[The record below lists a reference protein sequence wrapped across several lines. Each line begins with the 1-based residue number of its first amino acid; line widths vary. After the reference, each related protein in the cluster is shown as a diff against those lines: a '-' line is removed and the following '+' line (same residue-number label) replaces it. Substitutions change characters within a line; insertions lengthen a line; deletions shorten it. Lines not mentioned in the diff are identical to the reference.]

1 MEGPCFCLNPPQTQ
15 GLMFIL
21 VRVYV
26 HEKKTLLA
34 VGATKLWMAGAPL
47 LFSEAGRGCGV
58 RYFCWAGGWGLP
70 RGGLTHPGGEG
81 KGPGT
86 GWKSPPAGRRGLG
99 LVEGPCSHLLLLVSS
114 DNPATLYPREG
125 RRRET
130 APPSRSRSWGLPWG
144 SAGRIRLPTQGT
156 RVQAPVEEGPIRRG
170 AARPARHDCGSLRPK
185 TRAPQPETSPQRE
198 ARGRQ
203 LESSLGFRH

>member
-58 RYFCWAGGWGLP
+58 RYFCWAGGWLAV
-70 RGGLTHPGGEG
+70 RC
-81 KGPGT
+81 
-86 GWKSPPAGRRGLG
+86 LG
-99 LVEGPCSHLLLLVSS
+99 AEL
-114 DNPATLYPREG
+114 
-125 RRRET
+125 
-130 APPSRSRSWGLPWG
+130 
-144 SAGRIRLPTQGT
+144 
-156 RVQAPVEEGPIRRG
+156 G
-170 AARPARHDCGSLRPK
+170 AAGTPG
-185 TRAPQPETSPQRE
+185 Q
-198 ARGRQ
+198 
-203 LESSLGFRH
+203 